1 MTMDFPRGSEWR
13 KWDLQVH
20 APGTKL
26 NDCYAKKGG
35 DLDWDQFCQIINE
48 SDVSAFGITDYFS
61 LDGYFEFKKQYAQ
74 RYPKDHS
81 KVFFPNIELRLPEV
95 LNTAGESVNVH
106 VVFRPDLSEAD
117 AHKFLISMDTE
128 TTTGKSKKTV
138 VCSELKTRT
147 EYESAVVSR
156 LSLEA
161 ALKKTFGGGVPME
174 NQAFIIAS
182 AKGDGIRPGGK
193 SSRKRKN
200 QLVDEIDKFAG
211 GFFAGPGSRDHFL
224 DVDRLEVA
232 ERVPSKPVFDGC
244 DAHSFEDLIGRLG
257 THDMAEGRNSHATW
271 IKADL
276 TYEGLLQTRVEPAQR
291 VAIQAMQPDTKQP
304 YQYISK
310 VKFSGTDDFPSEVL
324 FNPSLNSIIGSRS
337 SGKSALLAFV
347 AHAVDPEATVEQQVS
362 SSGIDPKDAG
372 PAAGKSWAEVQGI
385 KQEVEWGSA
394 DASTGKVIYIPQNAL
409 YSLSEQPED
418 ASGVPDAVTEMIS
431 PSLMRHFPEFAA
443 TYSQLMSDV
452 RKANDDIR
460 AAVTKWFASAP
471 EIDNLDQE
479 IRDLGDKNAIRATH
493 GALKTRVE
501 EIKKKSKLTDAEI
514 ATHQVVTAELEAKE
528 ARLDELDS
536 EIVALAPYAT
546 YDGKESVPVPG
557 QVQVSITVRP
567 DPEEL
572 PDRLGGRLE
581 ELRAAA
587 ATSLSNQ
594 VEADLASSLRA
605 AVEEQARL
613 RGEVAAIKGEHS
625 DLFSKHSANADLED
639 ASKDLEKQAKALA
652 QIEKKETSRDRKRNL
667 QSAEVSKITTAL
679 RSRADA
685 LDGVKEA
692 FVASPRCLDDNF
704 TFDCEMKMNSAAV
717 TMQSNA
723 FNRVKVT
730 AYVKRKGEDADFAA
744 AQADPSKFLEAI
756 HRGQQELNR
765 GYSKV
770 ATAQETIAL
779 APEVRFTAEL
789 DGDRI
794 GGFERSTMT
803 PGKRALFA
811 LTLILNE
818 SQEPWPL
825 LIDQPEDDLDSRSI
839 YDTIVPYLMER
850 KCERQIIMVSHDAN
864 LVIGADSEEV
874 LVANRHGTDRPN
886 HGERTFEYL
895 TGALEHTQELND
907 KSPTVLGRHGIR
919 EHACEILDGGTEAF
933 QKRKDK
939 YKI

>member
-1 MTMDFPRGSEWR
+1 M
-13 KWDLQVH
+13 
-20 APGTKL
+20 
-26 NDCYAKKGG
+26 
-35 DLDWDQFCQIINE
+35 
-48 SDVSAFGITDYFS
+48 
-61 LDGYFEFKKQYAQ
+61 
-74 RYPKDHS
+74 
-81 KVFFPNIELRLPEV
+81 
-95 LNTAGESVNVH
+95 
-106 VVFRPDLSEAD
+106 
-117 AHKFLISMDTE
+117 
-128 TTTGKSKKTV
+128 
-138 VCSELKTRT
+138 
-147 EYESAVVSR
+147 
-156 LSLEA
+156 
-161 ALKKTFGGGVPME
+161 
-174 NQAFIIAS
+174 
-182 AKGDGIRPGGK
+182 
-193 SSRKRKN
+193 
-200 QLVDEIDKFAG
+200 
-211 GFFAGPGSRDHFL
+211 
-224 DVDRLEVA
+224 
-232 ERVPSKPVFDGC
+232 
-244 DAHSFEDLIGRLG
+244 
-257 THDMAEGRNSHATW
+257 
-271 IKADL
+271 
-276 TYEGLLQTRVEPAQR
+276 
-291 VAIQAMQPDTKQP
+291 
-304 YQYISK
+304 
-310 VKFSGTDDFPSEVL
+310 
-324 FNPSLNSIIGSRS
+324 
-337 SGKSALLAFV
+337 
-347 AHAVDPEATVEQQVS
+347 
-362 SSGIDPKDAG
+362 
-372 PAAGKSWAEVQGI
+372 
-385 KQEVEWGSA
+385 
-394 DASTGKVIYIPQNAL
+394 
-409 YSLSEQPED
+409 
-418 ASGVPDAVTEMIS
+418 
-431 PSLMRHFPEFAA
+431 
-443 TYSQLMSDV
+443 
-452 RKANDDIR
+452 
-460 AAVTKWFASAP
+460 
-471 EIDNLDQE
+471 
-479 IRDLGDKNAIRATH
+479 
-493 GALKTRVE
+493 
-501 EIKKKSKLTDAEI
+501 
-514 ATHQVVTAELEAKE
+514 
-528 ARLDELDS
+528 
-536 EIVALAPYAT
+536 
-546 YDGKESVPVPG
+546 
-557 QVQVSITVRP
+557 
-567 DPEEL
+567 
-572 PDRLGGRLE
+572 
-581 ELRAAA
+581 
-587 ATSLSNQ
+587 
-594 VEADLASSLRA
+594 
-605 AVEEQARL
+605 
-613 RGEVAAIKGEHS
+613 
-625 DLFSKHSANADLED
+625 
-639 ASKDLEKQAKALA
+639 
-652 QIEKKETSRDRKRNL
+652 
-667 QSAEVSKITTAL
+667 SKITTAL